1 MKNQKHTVRKVI
13 DYIEEHLEEK
23 LNLEQIAEHAGYSRF
38 HLNRIFMEE
47 TGDTIHKYVQERR
60 LTMAAEKLVDTDMDI
75 TQIAYDAGYQS
86 QQAFSLAFKQV
97 YLCPPGAYRKR
108 GSICLQRNGFKCIKL
123 PVLQYMEF
131 VTEEWEGLQ
140 REHHTLCD

>member
-60 LTMAAEKLVDTDMDI
+60 LTMAAEKLD
-75 TQIAYDAGYQS
+75 
-86 QQAFSLAFKQV
+86 
-97 YLCPPGAYRKR
+97 RK
-108 GSICLQRNGFKCIKL
+108 S
-123 PVLQYMEF
+123 V
-131 VTEEWEGLQ
+131 V
-140 REHHTLCD
+140 

>member
-13 DYIEEHLEEK
+13 DYIEEHLEEE
-23 LNLEQIAEHAGYSRF
+23 LNLEQIAEHACYSRF
-38 HLNRIFMEE
+38 HLNRVFMEE
-47 TGDTIHKYVQERR
+47 TGCTIHKYVQERR

-108 GSICLQRNGFKCIKL
+108 GIYL
-123 PVLQYMEF
+123 PAKKRIRMRQVSCFTVYGVYDRGM
-131 VTEEWEGLQ
+131 GGIAA
-140 REHHTLCD
+140 

>member
-97 YLCPPGAYRKR
+97 YL
-108 GSICLQRNGFKCIKL
+108 
-123 PVLQYMEF
+123 
-131 VTEEWEGLQ
+131 
-140 REHHTLCD
+140 

>member
-13 DYIEEHLEEK
+13 DYIEEHLEEE

-47 TGDTIHKYVQERR
+47 TGVTIHKYVQERR

-108 GSICLQRNGFKCIKL
+108 GIYQPAKKRIQMHQVSCFTVYG
-123 PVLQYMEF
+123 V
-131 VTEEWEGLQ
+131 
-140 REHHTLCD
+140 CDRMGGIAA

>member
-38 HLNRIFMEE
+38 HLNRIFMAE
-47 TGDTIHKYVQERR
+47 TGGTIHKYVQERR

-108 GSICLQRNGFKCIKL
+108 GIYL
-123 PVLQYMEF
+123 PAKKRIQMHQASCFTIYGV
-131 VTEEWEGLQ
+131 
-140 REHHTLCD
+140 CDRGMGGIAA

>member
-75 TQIAYDAGYQS
+75 TQIAYDAGVPVP
-86 QQAFSLAFKQV
+86 AGIFS
-97 YLCPPGAYRKR
+97 R
-108 GSICLQRNGFKCIKL
+108 I
-123 PVLQYMEF
+123 
-131 VTEEWEGLQ
+131 
-140 REHHTLCD
+140 

>member
-13 DYIEEHLEEK
+13 DYIEEHLEEE

-47 TGDTIHKYVQERR
+47 TGGTIHKYVQERR

-97 YLCPPGAYRKR
+97 YLCPPGAYRK
-108 GSICLQRNGFKCIKL
+108 GGFISLQRNGCKCIKP
-123 PVLQYMEF
+123 PVLQYMGF
-131 VTEEWEGLQ
+131 VTEWEGLQ

>member
-47 TGDTIHKYVQERR
+47 TGGTIHKYVQERR

-108 GSICLQRNGFKCIKL
+108 GIYLPAKKRIQMHQASCILSSISPEAAMRSAISLRI
-123 PVLQYMEF
+123 
-131 VTEEWEGLQ
+131 
-140 REHHTLCD
+140 

>member
-13 DYIEEHLEEK
+13 DYIEEHLEEE

-47 TGDTIHKYVQERR
+47 TGCTIHKYVQERR

-108 GSICLQRNGFKCIKL
+108 GIYL
-123 PVLQYMEF
+123 PAKKRIQMHQVSCFTVYGVYDRGM
-131 VTEEWEGLQ
+131 GGIAA
-140 REHHTLCD
+140 

>member
-60 LTMAAEKLVDTDMDI
+60 LTMAAEKLVDT
-75 TQIAYDAGYQS
+75 GY
-86 QQAFSLAFKQV
+86 
-97 YLCPPGAYRKR
+97 G
-108 GSICLQRNGFKCIKL
+108 
-123 PVLQYMEF
+123 
-131 VTEEWEGLQ
+131 
-140 REHHTLCD
+140 HHTDSLRCRVPVPAGIFSRI

>member
-13 DYIEEHLEEK
+13 DYIEEHLEEE

-47 TGDTIHKYVQERR
+47 TGGTIHKYVQERR
-60 LTMAAEKLVDTDMDI
+60 LTMAAEKLVNTDMDI

-108 GSICLQRNGFKCIKL
+108 GIYL
-123 PVLQYMEF
+123 PAKKRIQMHQVSCFTVYG
-131 VTEEWEGLQ
+131 V
-140 REHHTLCD
+140 CDRGMGGIAA

>member
-13 DYIEEHLEEK
+13 DYIEEHLEEE

-47 TGDTIHKYVQERR
+47 TGGTIHK
-60 LTMAAEKLVDTDMDI
+60 
-75 TQIAYDAGYQS
+75 
-86 QQAFSLAFKQV
+86 FKQV

-108 GSICLQRNGFKCIKL
+108 GIYQPAKKRMQMHQASCFTVYG
-123 PVLQYMEF
+123 V
-131 VTEEWEGLQ
+131 
-140 REHHTLCD
+140 CDRMGGIAA

>member
-75 TQIAYDAGYQS
+75 TS

-108 GSICLQRNGFKCIKL
+108 GIYL
-123 PVLQYMEF
+123 PAKKRIQMHKASCFTIYGV
-131 VTEEWEGLQ
+131 
-140 REHHTLCD
+140 CDRGMGGIAA

>member
-13 DYIEEHLEEK
+13 DYIEEHLEEE

-47 TGDTIHKYVQERR
+47 TGGTIHKYVQERR

-108 GSICLQRNGFKCIKL
+108 GIYQPAKSFSHGSGRPSPARRPAYSGFCSGI
-123 PVLQYMEF
+123 PRMARQ
-131 VTEEWEGLQ
+131 
-140 REHHTLCD
+140 

>member
-13 DYIEEHLEEK
+13 DYIEEHLEEE
-23 LNLEQIAEHAGYSRF
+23 LNQEQIAEHAGYSRF

-47 TGDTIHKYVQERR
+47 TGGTIHKYVQERR

-108 GSICLQRNGFKCIKL
+108 GIYQPAKVRMQMYQASCFTVYG
-123 PVLQYMEF
+123 V
-131 VTEEWEGLQ
+131 
-140 REHHTLCD
+140 CDRMGGIAA

>member
-13 DYIEEHLEEK
+13 DYIEEHLEEE

-47 TGDTIHKYVQERR
+47 TGGTIHKYVQERR

-108 GSICLQRNGFKCIKL
+108 GIYL
-123 PVLQYMEF
+123 PAKKRIPDNYSSTWL
-131 VTEEWEGLQ
+131 WSWGLRH
-140 REHHTLCD
+140 REPG

>member
-13 DYIEEHLEEK
+13 DYIEEHLEEE

-47 TGDTIHKYVQERR
+47 TGGTIHKYVQERR

-97 YLCPPGAYRKR
+97 YLCPPEAYRKR
-108 GSICLQRNGFKCIKL
+108 GIYQPAKVRMQMYQASCFTVYG
-123 PVLQYMEF
+123 V
-131 VTEEWEGLQ
+131 
-140 REHHTLCD
+140 CDRMGGIAA

>member
-47 TGDTIHKYVQERR
+47 TRFINMCRSAGLPWRLRSWWIRIWTSRR
-60 LTMAAEKLVDTDMDI
+60 
-75 TQIAYDAGYQS
+75 
-86 QQAFSLAFKQV
+86 
-97 YLCPPGAYRKR
+97 
-108 GSICLQRNGFKCIKL
+108 
-123 PVLQYMEF
+123 
-131 VTEEWEGLQ
+131 
-140 REHHTLCD
+140 